1 MAKSKTVYSCT
12 ECGFQT
18 SRWLGQCPECKNW
31 NTFVEETVVTEK
43 KNSRSRTNKLHSSS
57 ENLAVGLDDVQ
68 VSREHRTKTGIE
80 EFDRILG
87 GGIFQDSL
95 ILIGGEPGIGKS
107 TLILQIADRLSK
119 KGKKVLYISGEESP
133 GQLKDRSNRLG
144 IKSSEI
150 FLLSEIEMKKIESAI
165 TTIDPSFI
173 IIDSIQTIYFEEL
186 ESIPGSVSQI
196 RETTA
201 RLMYIAKNLGKTIFI
216 IGHITKGGI
225 IAGPRIL
232 EHMVDTVLYFEGDR
246 DNYFR
251 LLRSIK
257 NRFGTTNEIGIFE
270 MTGNGLEEVK
280 DISGVLISD
289 SENSLPGVAL
299 SSAFEGSRALVMEIQ
314 SLVSPTSFG
323 MPRRLSTGIDF
334 NRFTLMIAIIE
345 KKLHLPLQT
354 MDVFINITGG
364 IKVIEPAVD
373 LAVLTAI
380 VSAFKDQAFPEPT
393 IVLGEVGLN
402 GEIRP
407 VSRIEDRVKAAHRQ
421 GYNNFIVPL
430 RNKKSLGNLKGE
442 NLKINYVKYVSHIFQ
457 HLK

>member
-1 MAKSKTVYSCT
+1 
-12 ECGFQT
+12 
-18 SRWLGQCPECKNW
+18 
-31 NTFVEETVVTEK
+31 
-43 KNSRSRTNKLHSSS
+43 
-57 ENLAVGLDDVQ
+57 
-68 VSREHRTKTGIE
+68 
-80 EFDRILG
+80 
-87 GGIFQDSL
+87 
-95 ILIGGEPGIGKS
+95 
-107 TLILQIADRLSK
+107 
-119 KGKKVLYISGEESP
+119 
-133 GQLKDRSNRLG
+133 
-144 IKSSEI
+144 
-150 FLLSEIEMKKIESAI
+150 
-165 TTIDPSFI
+165 I
-173 IIDSIQTIYFEEL
+173 IIDSIQTVYFEEL

-196 RETTA
+196 RESTA

-216 IGHITKGGI
+216 IGHITKSGI

-280 DISGVLISD
+280 DISGFLVSD
-289 SENSLPGVAL
+289 SEKSLPGVVL
-299 SSAFEGSRALVMEIQ
+299 SVAFEGSRALVIELQ

-354 MDVFINITGG
+354 MDVFVNITGG
-364 IKVIEPAVD
+364 IKVIEPSVD
-373 LAVLTAI
+373 LAVLTA
-380 VSAFKDQAFPEPT
+380 VTSAFKDLSFTEPT

-407 VSRIEDRVKAAHRQ
+407 VSRVEDRIRAASRQ
-421 GYNNFIVPL
+421 GYNNFILPL
-430 RNKKSLGNLKGE
+430 RNKKSLGNFNGE
-442 NLKINYVKYVSHIFQ
+442 NIKLNYVKYVSNIFQ